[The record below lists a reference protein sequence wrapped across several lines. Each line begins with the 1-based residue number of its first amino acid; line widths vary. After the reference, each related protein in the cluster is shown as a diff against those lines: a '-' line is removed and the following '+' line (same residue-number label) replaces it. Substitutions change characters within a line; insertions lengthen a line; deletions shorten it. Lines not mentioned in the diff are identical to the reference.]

1 MSLPAPPLRMSLFP
15 APLEDS
21 FEEEEAE
28 EEEEYED
35 VEKVRLLSAVYPVEN
50 VELEEDEDGIP
61 IKYRDEIMAIS
72 KKVNKAVA
80 KRWDE
85 ALTKRSKKQTV

>member
-1 MSLPAPPLRMSLFP
+1 MSLPAPPLRISFPELF
-15 APLEDS
+15 EDS

-50 VELEEDEDGIP
+50 VGLEEDEDA
-61 IKYRDEIMAIS
+61 ES
-72 KKVNKAVA
+72 VA
-80 KRWDE
+80 
-85 ALTKRSKKQTV
+85 

>member
-1 MSLPAPPLRMSLFP
+1 MITKTK
-15 APLEDS
+15 
-21 FEEEEAE
+21 EAKKTATFAE
-28 EEEEYED
+28 
-35 VEKVRLLSAVYPVEN
+35 
-50 VELEEDEDGIP
+50 ELEEDEDGIP